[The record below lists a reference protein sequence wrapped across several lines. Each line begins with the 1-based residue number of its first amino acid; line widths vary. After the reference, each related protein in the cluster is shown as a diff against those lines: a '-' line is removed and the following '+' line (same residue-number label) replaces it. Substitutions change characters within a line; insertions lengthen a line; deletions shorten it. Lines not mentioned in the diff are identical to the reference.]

1 VGQEPPE
8 SISVGDL
15 LDTMHATM
23 TARAKAEAEQHA
35 MAETENPDLPAGWDD
50 ADNPDAI
57 LDEDTVLALGQQQ

>member
-1 VGQEPPE
+1 
-8 SISVGDL
+8 
-15 LDTMHATM
+15 M

-50 ADNPDAI
+50 ADNPDTI